1 MKELIVQKLKEIEQ
15 SEDIVILH
23 AVESGSRAWGFPS
36 PDSDYDVRFI
46 YVRKPEFYLK
56 LEKTRDVV
64 ELPIN
69 DMLDINGWDLS
80 KTLQLLHSSNPTLF
94 EWMSSPVVY
103 RQTDFIDQLRPI
115 MDQYFSCKS
124 GLYHYLSMAEGNYRE
139 YLKGETV
146 RAKKYFYVLRP
157 VLACKWILRTHTK
170 PPMLFR
176 ELVDAELDEALKPAV
191 ERLLDLK
198 MNAPEIKEI
207 PRVSELNDYLDRVIG
222 ELKIEIAAYPAEH
235 RASWEPL
242 NKFFLKTLSS
252 HF

>member
-1 MKELIVQKLKEIEQ
+1 
-15 SEDIVILH
+15 
-23 AVESGSRAWGFPS
+23 
-36 PDSDYDVRFI
+36 
-46 YVRKPEFYLK
+46 
-56 LEKTRDVV
+56 
-64 ELPIN
+64 
-69 DMLDINGWDLS
+69 
-80 KTLQLLHSSNPTLF
+80 
-94 EWMSSPVVY
+94 
-103 RQTDFIDQLRPI
+103 
-115 MDQYFSCKS
+115 
-124 GLYHYLSMAEGNYRE
+124 
-139 YLKGETV
+139 
-146 RAKKYFYVLRP
+146 
-157 VLACKWILRTHTK
+157 
-170 PPMLFR
+170 MLFR